1 MTEKEIKWRLH
12 DQITAFAL
20 NFVHTGWNYLFQ
32 LNSSY
37 SQTKQSNKKNNY
49 LIYYCLL
56 PVLFGVLKVLLVMS
70 RFQKIALN
78 DADDANARS

>member
-1 MTEKEIKWRLH
+1 MIKLPPSLLTLYIQ
-12 DQITAFAL
+12 DETIYSNSTA
-20 NFVHTGWNYLFQ
+20 HIH
-32 LNSSY
+32 
-37 SQTKQSNKKNNY
+37 KQSNKKSNY